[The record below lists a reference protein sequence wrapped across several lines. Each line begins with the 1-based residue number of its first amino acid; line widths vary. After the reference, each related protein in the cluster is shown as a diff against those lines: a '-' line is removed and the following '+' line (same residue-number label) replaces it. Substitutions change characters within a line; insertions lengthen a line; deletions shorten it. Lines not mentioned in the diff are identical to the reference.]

1 MVQIETETLFEILD
15 TLKDIEIQLK
25 LLRET
30 KHQGNKT

>member
-30 KHQGNKT
+30 KCRGNEV

>member
-1 MVQIETETLFEILD
+1 MIQIETETLFEILD

-30 KHQGNKT
+30 IGGGRK